1 MLAAALIA
9 ASTASPLARAE
20 KADRDKPVE
29 IEADTADR
37 DEKTKTTLFRGN
49 VVITQGTLV
58 IRGDKV
64 TVREES
70 SGRQTATALGDPATF
85 RQKRD
90 GSDEYV
96 EGRGQ
101 RMDFDSQSQILQIHD
116 NAEVKRGDDWMRGQY
131 IEYNGNNSTYRAIG
145 QGQRP
150 GATPADAGGGR
161 VRAVIQPR
169 KTTSE
174 TPSR

>member
-1 MLAAALIA
+1 MLIAALIA
-9 ASTASPLARAE
+9 AATASPPARAE

-49 VVITQGTLV
+49 VVITQGTLI

-70 SGRQTATALGDPATF
+70 NGRQTATALGDPATF

-96 EGRGQ
+96 DGRGQ

-116 NAEVKRGDDWMRGQY
+116 NAEIKRGDDWVRGQY
-131 IEYNGNNSTYRAIG
+131 IEYNGTNSTYRAIG

-150 GATPADAGGGR
+150 GASPVEAGGAR

-169 KTTSE
+169 KTAPE
-174 TPSR
+174 TPAR

>member
-1 MLAAALIA
+1 M
-9 ASTASPLARAE
+9 
-20 KADRDKPVE
+20 E
-29 IEADTADR
+29 IESDTADR
-37 DEKTKTTLFRGN
+37 DEKTKTTVFRGS

-70 SGRQTATALGDPATF
+70 GGRQTATALGNPATF

-96 EGRGQ
+96 DGRGQ
-101 RMDFDSQSQILQIHD
+101 RMDYDSQSQILQLHD
-116 NAEVKRGDDWMRGQY
+116 NAEVKRGDDWVRGQY

-145 QGQRP
+145 QAQRP
-150 GATPADAGGGR
+150 ENAATGEGGGGR

-169 KTTSE
+169 KATADN
-174 TPSR
+174 PSR